1 MGTTADKLTYLS
13 ATKDTLKA
21 SLTGKGVEVPEG
33 TTFRRMAEMV
43 GEIPVAS
50 THTVGVTVT
59 DGVYSITIDGQTLY
73 EGGTYDLEAQ
83 PGEYIYFGIS
93 SDVGWNVHGAE
104 TGIGIPTANGRS
116 PTALTRVPPTV
127 TDLYFIMPDEDVLL
141 EGGCRRP

>member
-21 SLTGKGVEVPEG
+21 NLTSKGVTVPEG

-43 GEIPVAS
+43 GEIPAAS
-50 THTVGVTVT
+50 THTIGVDVT
-59 DGVYSITIDGQTLY
+59 SGVYSITIDGQTLY
-73 EGGTYDLEAQ
+73 EGEYYDFEAQ

-93 SDVGWNVHGAE
+93 SDVGWAVYGAD
-104 TGIGIPTANGRS
+104 TGIGIPTANGKP

-127 TDLYFIMPDEDVLL
+127 TDLYFIMPNEDVLL
-141 EGGCRRP
+141 NGGV

>member
-1 MGTTADKLTYLS
+1 MGTTADKLAYLS

-21 SLTGKGVEVPEG
+21 NLTAKGVEVPEG

-73 EGGTYDLEAQ
+73 ELSL
-83 PGEYIYFGIS
+83 IHI
-93 SDVGWNVHGAE
+93 
-104 TGIGIPTANGRS
+104 
-116 PTALTRVPPTV
+116 
-127 TDLYFIMPDEDVLL
+127 
-141 EGGCRRP
+141 